1 MSSTVEQTRN
11 TYQILIRESPL
22 VVPRR
27 KVENCIEVTFRELG
41 CNTIAGSLGIVS
53 EFQVPENRRF
63 I

>member
-22 VVPRR
+22 VPRR

-41 CNTIAGSLGIVS
+41 CNTIAGSLGSV
-53 EFQVPENRRF
+53 
-63 I
+63 